1 MPRTVL
7 IVEDAELCRE
17 TLEIALM
24 KLSGVAV
31 HWVATAE
38 EALRYLAA
46 REIRALITDLNLPN
60 MDGFDLIAAIR
71 SQPQGS
77 ALPIMVIS
85 GDSDPRTRERL
96 VNLGVDAYFRKPF
109 SPTEVRQ
116 RLEQLIDDS
125 RLPAKSRQ

>member
-1 MPRTVL
+1 MTRTVL

-38 EALRYLAA
+38 EALRYLAV
-46 REIRALITDLNLPN
+46 REIRALITDLNLPH

-96 VNLGVDAYFRKPF
+96 VSLGVDAYFRKPF

-125 RLPAKSRQ
+125 RLPAKPRQ

>member
-1 MPRTVL
+1 MTRTVL

-46 REIRALITDLNLPN
+46 REIRALITDLNLPH

-96 VNLGVDAYFRKPF
+96 VSLGVDAYFRKPF

-125 RLPAKSRQ
+125 RLPAKPRQ